1 MAGSVGGEYG
11 EVRMSKPL
19 GEELHLVPDDEHEG
33 KSEPWIDE
41 AVRLF
46 GEQLVTIKDD

>member
-1 MAGSVGGEYG
+1 MADSAG
-11 EVRMSKPL
+11 KPISEPAA
-19 GEELHLVPDDEHEG
+19 GEELQLIPEDETEG